1 MITEP
6 RHFYKPFEYQIAFD
20 FFKDQHRVHWL
31 ADEVPLSSDLNDWKL
46 KLSESESNGGSKIIA
61 YELWM
66 DDGFGTQ
73 FQ

>member
-46 KLSESESNGGSKIIA
+46 KLSESEK
-61 YELWM
+61 
-66 DDGFGTQ
+66 T
-73 FQ
+73 